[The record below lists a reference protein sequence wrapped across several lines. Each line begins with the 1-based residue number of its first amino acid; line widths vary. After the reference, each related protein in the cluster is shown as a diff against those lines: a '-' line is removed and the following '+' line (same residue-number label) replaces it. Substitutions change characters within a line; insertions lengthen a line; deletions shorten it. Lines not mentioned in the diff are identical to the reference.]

1 MERIVISDTNIFI
14 DLWTMRL
21 LREFFMLPFEIHTV
35 DMVLAEITDSNQKE
49 EIVIA
54 TKNGRLEIEQIQSN
68 ELPDVL
74 KLKSGNLSITDAAV
88 WYMAKKKS
96 ALLLSGDNK
105 LRRLAESDKVRVAG
119 ILYILDVLIEHEI
132 IDISYAA
139 ECLELLKGKNKR
151 LPLAEV
157 DNRLNNWTQL
167 NKYKEGKEG
176 M

>member
-21 LREFFMLPFEIHTV
+21 LGKFFMLPFEIHTV
-35 DMVLAEITDSNQKE
+35 DMVLAEITDSNQNE
-49 EIVIA
+49 EITIA
-54 TKNGRLEIEQIQSN
+54 IKNGRLGVEEIQPT

-74 KLKSGNLSITDAAV
+74 KLMSGNLTVTDAAV
-88 WYMAKKKS
+88 WYTAKKKS

-105 LRRLAESDKVRVAG
+105 LRRLAESDNVRVAG
-119 ILYILDVLIEHEI
+119 ILYILDVLIEHGI
-132 IDISYAA
+132 IAAGYAA

-167 NKYKEGKEG
+167 NKHKEEG